1 MAKSRPH
8 PTAFRV
14 RLLLTGLVAF
24 GPVSTDLYLPSLP
37 AMVTSFRTD
46 VSTVQ
51 LTLSVFVFGFA
62 VSQLIYGPLSD
73 RFGRRPV
80 LLGGIATYFIA
91 SILCLFAPS
100 IHWLIV
106 GRLLQA
112 LGACAGPVVGRAVV
126 RDVYPRDQAARVLSY
141 MASAMALM
149 PAVAPIFGGVM
160 ESTVGWQGNF
170 ALLALFGVVLLIGTW
185 TLLDETNHHTDA
197 HALQLWKVF
206 GNYRLLLRDRR
217 FIGRVL
223 TLAFGFAGLFSFISG
238 SSFVLIDVLK
248 VDAHMFGFAFGCVVF
263 GYVAGTFLSGRI
275 GQRIGLAR
283 MIRFGIVLGIVA
295 GASLAL
301 LAWLGVQSVV
311 AVVLPTSFYFLS
323 VGLVLPNTTA
333 AAIAPYPTMAGSA
346 SAMLGFI
353 QMAVGAVAGWLV
365 GASHDGTTIPM
376 ASVLFAMTVAAALA
390 HGSVPGE
397 SPSR

>member
-1 MAKSRPH
+1 MAEPRPH

-51 LTLSVFVFGFA
+51 LTLSVFVFAFA
-62 VSQLIYGPLSD
+62 LSQLLYGPLSD

-80 LLGGIATYFIA
+80 LLGGIATYFVA

-160 ESTVGWQGNF
+160 ESAVGWQGNF
-170 ALLALFGVVLLIGTW
+170 ALLALFGAVLLMGTW
-185 TLLDETNHHTDA
+185 VLLDETNHHTDA
-197 HALQLWKVF
+197 HALRLWKVF
-206 GNYRLLLRDRR
+206 GNYSLLLRDRR

-238 SSFVLIDVLK
+238 SSFVLIDVLQ

-283 MIRFGIVLGIVA
+283 MVRFGIMLGIVA
-295 GASLAL
+295 GASLAV
-301 LAWLGVQSVV
+301 LAWLGVQSVT
-311 AVVLPTSFYFLS
+311 AVVLPTSLYFLS

-353 QMAVGAVAGWLV
+353 QMAIGAVAGWLV
-365 GASHDGTTIPM
+365 GALHDGTTIPM
-376 ASVLFAMTVAAALA
+376 ASVLFVMTVAAALA
-390 HGSVPGE
+390 HESVPE
-397 SPSR
+397 DTPTR

>member
-1 MAKSRPH
+1 MTRPA
-8 PTAFRV
+8 PTSFRV

-37 AMVTSFRTD
+37 AMVRSFDTD

-62 VSQLIYGPLSD
+62 ISQLIYGPLSD

-80 LLGGIATYFIA
+80 LLAGIATYFVA
-91 SILCLFAPS
+91 SLLCLLATS
-100 IHWLIV
+100 IELLIA

-112 LGACAGPVVGRAVV
+112 LGACAGPVLARAAV

-149 PAVAPIFGGVM
+149 PAVAPIFGGLM
-160 ESTVGWQGNF
+160 ESTIGWRGNF
-170 ALLALFGVVLLIGTW
+170 ALLALFGAVLLWGTW
-185 TLLDETNHHTDA
+185 QLLEETNHHQDG
-197 HALQLWKVF
+197 HALQLWKIF

-217 FIGRVL
+217 FLGHTL
-223 TLAFGFAGLFSFISG
+223 TIGFAFAALFCFISG
-238 SSFVLIDVLK
+238 SSFVLIDVLQ
-248 VDAHMFGFAFGCVVF
+248 VDTRLFGFAFGCVVF
-263 GYVAGTFLSGRI
+263 GYVSGTFLSGRI
-275 GQRIGLAR
+275 GQRIGLPR
-283 MIRFGIVLGIVA
+283 MIRVGILLGIAA
-295 GASLAL
+295 GAGLAV
-301 LAWLGVQSVV
+301 LAWAGVQTVA
-311 AVVLPTSFYFLS
+311 AVVLPTSLYFLS

-333 AAIAPYPTMAGSA
+333 AAINPYPTMAGSA

-365 GASHDGTTIPM
+365 GVLHNGTTIPM
-376 ASVLFAMTVAAALA
+376 ASVLFAMAVAAALA
-390 HGSVPGE
+390 HAMVP
-397 SPSR
+397 RDH